1 MVLMT
6 AFCMKKII
14 IVLASVLLTVFLTLF
29 FFLTPAQVISKINDA
44 QQTVIFSAG
53 QSGGNFV
60 TGYRF
65 ANAALAG
72 NNGTKMLV
80 FDEVMLDL
88 HLLPLF
94 LGRIGIDIYSKE
106 ITASLSAGFDGSVN
120 GEANL
125 SGVTID
131 SEAFISPANVSF
143 TAPVSGKV
151 VMSGRKADI
160 EVRADEITWKRL
172 SVSGFELPPDIFEK
186 GKGGISV
193 DSGRIIVKSLAF
205 EGGKGYARLS
215 GEIISGQRSLTLEL
229 FPNDWDDFMLMSFE
243 RYKVSPGQYKMPV
256 DF

>member
-1 MVLMT
+1 
-6 AFCMKKII
+6 MKKII
-14 IVLASVLLTVFLTLF
+14 IVLASAVLTVFLTLF
-29 FFLTPAQVISKINDA
+29 FFLTPEQVISKINDA
-44 QQTVIFSAG
+44 QQEVVFSAG
-53 QSGGNFV
+53 QFSGNFI

-65 ANAALAG
+65 TNAAFIG
-72 NNGTKMLV
+72 SNGTKLLSL
-80 FDEVMLDL
+80 DEVRLDL

-94 LGRIGIDIYSKE
+94 LGRIGIDMHSKG
-106 ITASLSAGFDGSVN
+106 ITAAFSTGFDGSVN
-120 GEANL
+120 GEASF
-125 SGVTID
+125 SGVQFD

-160 EVRADEITWKRL
+160 EVRADEIVWKRI

-193 DSGRIIVKSLAF
+193 ERGRIIVKSLAF

-215 GEIISGQRSLTLEL
+215 GEINSGQRRLTLEL
-229 FPNDWDDFMLMSFE
+229 FPKDWDDFMLVPFE

>member
-1 MVLMT
+1 
-6 AFCMKKII
+6 MKKII
-14 IVLASVLLTVFLTLF
+14 IVFACGVLIAFLTLF
-29 FFLTPAQVISKINDA
+29 FFLTPAQVISTINDA

-65 ANAALAG
+65 TNAALAG

-94 LGRIGIDIYSKE
+94 LGRVGIDIHSKG
-106 ITASLSAGFDGSVN
+106 ITAALSAGLDGSVN
-120 GEANL
+120 GEGNF
-125 SGVTID
+125 SGIPFD
-131 SEAFISPANVSF
+131 SEAFISPEKVSF

-172 SVSGFELPPDIFEK
+172 LVSGFELPPDIFEE

-193 DSGRIIVKSLAF
+193 ERGRIIVKSLAF

-215 GEIISGQRSLTLEL
+215 GEINSGQRRLTLEL
-229 FPNDWDDFMLMSFE
+229 FPKDWDDFMLVPFE
-243 RYKVSPGQYKMPV
+243 RYKVSPGQYKMQV

>member
-1 MVLMT
+1 
-6 AFCMKKII
+6 MKKII
-14 IVLASVLLTVFLTLF
+14 LVLASAVMTVFLTLF
-29 FFLTPAQVISKINDA
+29 LFLTPEQVISKINDA

-65 ANAALAG
+65 VNASLAG

-80 FDEVMLDL
+80 FDEVVLDL

-94 LGRIGIDIYSKE
+94 LGRIGIDIHSKG
-106 ITASLSAGFDGSVN
+106 ITAALSAGFDGSVN
-120 GEANL
+120 GEASL
-125 SGVTID
+125 SGVPFD

-160 EVRADEITWKRL
+160 EVRADEIVWKRL

-193 DSGRIIVKSLAF
+193 ERGRIIVKSLAF

-215 GEIISGQRSLTLEL
+215 GEIISGQRRLTLEL
-229 FPNDWDDFMLMSFE
+229 FPNDWDDFMLIPFE